1 MAEENICSI
10 KARARELLKAIEDNY
25 ESCKKAG
32 IDNTGSYV
40 RQQYIADEMEGL
52 KKVVK

>member
-1 MAEENICSI
+1 MRLGGLVIMAEENICSI

-32 IDNTGSYV
+32 IDNTGS
-40 RQQYIADEMEGL
+40 AD
-52 KKVVK
+52 